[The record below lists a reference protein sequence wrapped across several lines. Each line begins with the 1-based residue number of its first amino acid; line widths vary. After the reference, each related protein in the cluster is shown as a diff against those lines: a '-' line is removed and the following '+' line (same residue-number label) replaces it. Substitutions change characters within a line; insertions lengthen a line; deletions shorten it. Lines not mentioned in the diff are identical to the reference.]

1 MKVMKMQRMS
11 HWKRL
16 KLKIKQNE
24 EVENAENEDVEQK
37 EEETT
42 ANNDDAENEQEAVND
57 DADKNE
63 NEENGADSLNV
74 EENADKNIDA
84 NDIVP
89 EQDDEVE
96 EEKKEETKIVVAVSA
111 DSFIYDAETKKY
123 TLTLKG
129 VARVIKSDLH
139 AKTVTIEIDEAA
151 VNKDKSDLSET
162 HVDEILDEIE
172 KDENAKNDNE
182 NEED

>member
-1 MKVMKMQRMS
+1 MGK
-11 HWKRL
+11 
-16 KLKIKQNE
+16 NE
-24 EVENAENEDVEQK
+24 EVENAENGDDEQK
-37 EEETT
+37 EEET
-42 ANNDDAENEQEAVND
+42 NDDK
-57 DADKNE
+57 DKNE
-63 NEENGADSLNV
+63 NKENGADSLNV
-74 EENADKNIDA
+74 EESADKNVDA

-111 DSFIYDAETKKY
+111 DSFIYDAETKK
-123 TLTLKG
+123 LTLNG

-172 KDENAKNDNE
+172 KNENAKNDNE

>member
-1 MKVMKMQRMS
+1 MGK
-11 HWKRL
+11 
-16 KLKIKQNE
+16 NE
-24 EVENAENEDVEQK
+24 EVENAENGDDEQK
-37 EEETT
+37 EEET
-42 ANNDDAENEQEAVND
+42 NDDK
-57 DADKNE
+57 DKNE
-63 NEENGADSLNV
+63 NKENGADSLNV
-74 EENADKNIDA
+74 EESADKNVDA

-89 EQDDEVE
+89 EQDGEVE

-129 VARVIKSDLH
+129 VARVIKSDLYE
-139 AKTVTIEIDEAA
+139 KTVTIEIDEAA
-151 VNKDKSDLSET
+151 INKDKSDLSET

-172 KDENAKNDNE
+172 KNENAENDNE

>member
-74 EENADKNIDA
+74 EENAYKNIDA

-96 EEKKEETKIVVAVSA
+96 EEKKEETKIVC
-111 DSFIYDAETKKY
+111 
-123 TLTLKG
+123 
-129 VARVIKSDLH
+129 
-139 AKTVTIEIDEAA
+139 
-151 VNKDKSDLSET
+151 SECR
-162 HVDEILDEIE
+162 
-172 KDENAKNDNE
+172 
-182 NEED
+182 